1 MSPSEA
7 LSEER
12 RGQILNAAAVVFAQR
27 GFHVARMDDV
37 AAEAGVS
44 KGTLYWYFES
54 KDDLIQSLLDRL
66 LEQEL
71 AQAETLLEMDIPAVE
86 MLERLMDLLIEDII
100 RMKPLMPILF
110 EFFSLMMRRNKVK
123 QVLGGY
129 YRSYLEA
136 LEPIIKAGV
145 ERGEFKIV
153 NSMEVA
159 IAISATIEG
168 TIFLWSAMPE
178 VVDLERNIREG
189 VRMVVQAIE
198 AGS

>member
-1 MSPSEA
+1 
-7 LSEER
+7 
-12 RGQILNAAAVVFAQR
+12 
-27 GFHVARMDDV
+27 
-37 AAEAGVS
+37 
-44 KGTLYWYFES
+44 
-54 KDDLIQSLLDRL
+54 
-66 LEQEL
+66 
-71 AQAETLLEMDIPAVE
+71 MDIPAVE